1 MNFFKNILGFGTNEV
16 KNEGNEIQLD
26 IINGNDISD
35 EISNNIQGDKV
46 ISVPPIDT
54 IQGYEYTLQTL
65 YYSVHSKTKIQEDQI
80 IPLQNNINLAIQLP
94 LSDKELLIVTNIN
107 PIKKEI
113 DKNINFDISFNTCFT
128 IDQEEWGVAVK
139 QAFEKYLNC
148 IAEKYDNI
156 IRIQKEKTNNPVK
169 EYPLTMLLKKI
180 EDISGYTIKYDSFND
195 AYNGTKMITRNDLL
209 HTGDCID
216 ITVNGEI
223 ISGWLISKAVC
234 INEFNIIPINQN
246 IGIIINEKSRLRIQK
261 KENKNIVSIIIQTDD
276 N

>member
-16 KNEGNEIQLD
+16 KNEGNEVQLD
-26 IINGNDISD
+26 IVNGNAISD
-35 EISNNIQGDKV
+35 EITNNLQGDKV

-65 YYSVHSKTKIQEDQI
+65 YYSIHSKTQIQEDQI

-94 LSDKELLIVTNIN
+94 LSEKELFIVTNNN

-128 IDQEEWGVAVK
+128 IDQEEWCVAVK

-156 IRIQKEKTNNPVK
+156 IRIQKETTNNPIK

-246 IGIIINEKSRLRIQK
+246 IGIIINEKSRLKIQK